1 MYLKKIGIQNQKDKA
16 YSSCSKTVNVTFRTL
31 SCAENFYSKNCGDVC
46 RFVLANIHIS
56 RLQVCLSFPV

>member
-1 MYLKKIGIQNQKDKA
+1 MYLKKIGMQNQKDKA

-46 RFVLANIHIS
+46 IFVLANIHI
-56 RLQVCLSFPV
+56 